1 MQEADLK
8 TLREALES
16 YLKLLASGQYDG
28 QEGVTAGEGAVS
40 ATFQHLSHT
49 LNLPNQAAHYW
60 AGKLLRGLAEVEYCW
75 ADAWVLHTFDPA
87 QPQLGENYSVPASLI
102 VNRS

>member
-16 YLKLLASGQYDG
+16 YLKLLASGQYNG
-28 QEGVTAGEGAVS
+28 QEGVASGEGAVS
-40 ATFQHLSHT
+40 ATFEHLSRT
-49 LNLPNQAAHYW
+49 LNLPNQGAHYW

-75 ADAWVLHTFDPA
+75 ADQWVAVAFDPP
-87 QPQLGENYSVPASLI
+87 QPQLGESYSVPATVV